1 MCVFI
6 DYSAEECYYVFG
18 YSFVDGLGC
27 VSDSR
32 SYSYYYNGESYP
44 YPYNYYG
51 YSWGNYY
58 GPYYE
63 YEEPSYTPLA
73 LFGIVSFIMQI
84 ASVAVYTMNIH
95 DRVDGTNYKGMLIA
109 TQLTWGMTSFSGM
122 WAYFGGANS
131 LDLFWNLSQMGFMGT
146 LLFNW
151 LGLFWAQYKR
161 ETESETALM
170 DGNNQVAMGL
180 NILFNITTFAMHLW
194 L

>member
-1 MCVFI
+1 
-6 DYSAEECYYVFG
+6 
-18 YSFVDGLGC
+18 
-27 VSDSR
+27 
-32 SYSYYYNGESYP
+32 
-44 YPYNYYG
+44 
-51 YSWGNYY
+51 
-58 GPYYE
+58 
-63 YEEPSYTPLA
+63 
-73 LFGIVSFIMQI
+73 
-84 ASVAVYTMNIH
+84 MNIV
-95 DRVDGTNYKGMLIA
+95 DRIDGTNYKGMLIA

-131 LDLFWNLSQMGFMGT
+131 LDLFWSLSQMGFMGT